1 VLCSQLDREGLGVKY
16 VDVHISNR
24 AVRLDGE
31 EFDNCVFQNCTLEI
45 GGAAEF
51 TLDGCTL
58 INCQWVFV
66 DAAAVTL
73 GAMAR
78 IYTGMVKDGEALVE
92 QTFEYIRRGSGFGRP
107 FRPPEQ

>member
-1 VLCSQLDREGLGVKY
+1 MKY

-45 GGAAEF
+45 GGAADF
-51 TLDGCTL
+51 TLNDCTL
-58 INCQWVFV
+58 LNCQWVFV
-66 DAAAVTL
+66 DGAAVTL

-78 IYTGMVKDGEALVE
+78 IYAGMVKDGEALVE

-107 FRPPEQ
+107 FKAPVRRDPSAD